1 MKLKALLISVSL
13 ACLIGCT
20 PDSQIKMEVA
30 DDVCFDSATPY
41 DRSKAVA
48 TLNESL
54 DNVQITSDDIKK
66 ASDLGLC
73 RELIL
78 GDENYLELRA
88 DALAKKYEDG
98 QRNYRNALTKHLQYL
113 DAEAPRVEKITFRAS
128 EYKLAVTMSCDPK
141 LNGLEY
147 IARLNFKGGIELEI
161 KDELIRC
168 IGGKERLVVF
178 TAENQDYF
186 FGLQDPLNNLES
198 ASLEITGVNIYAL
211 NSGIHDEAKKLLDQ
225 ASYDVGYYD
234 HVDWYD
240 SSLNE
245 RGIGLQPG
253 IIWSIYGSP

>member
-1 MKLKALLISVSL
+1 MRMKLKALLISVSL

-20 PDSQIKMEVA
+20 PDSQIKKEVA
-30 DDVCFDSATPY
+30 DSVCFDGTGPY
-41 DRSKAVA
+41 DRVRAVA
-48 TLNESL
+48 TLTENF
-54 DNVQITSDDIKK
+54 DNLQIDVADIEE

-78 GDENYLELRA
+78 DDENYRKLRA
-88 DALAKKYEDG
+88 DLLAKRSEDG

-113 DAEAPRVEKITFRAS
+113 DAEAPRVEKITVRAS

-161 KDELIRC
+161 KDGLIRC

-178 TAENQDYF
+178 TGENQDYF

-211 NSGIHDEAKKLLDQ
+211 NSGIHDEAKKLIDP
-225 ASYDVGYYD
+225 ASYYVG
-234 HVDWYD
+234 
-240 SSLNE
+240 S
-245 RGIGLQPG
+245 GLRSG
-253 IIWSIYGSP
+253 IIWNIYGSP